1 MKKKT
6 HKEERKATLKPILLL
21 ISLTAIMFMVSTYAW
36 FTTQRAVTI
45 TNLAGKVNVAEGLEI
60 SLDANI
66 WSNTIDLST
75 AKLDAVTS
83 GEILGSY
90 SATANHVPTEL
101 TPASTI
107 GATGA
112 KELALWTGTLDGKR
126 LHSIVQ
132 CDESKT
138 AGDAAYAGYF
148 AFDVFLRNSSSSA
161 TAQQIHLSKDS
172 SITVLP
178 NDEGGDETTGLQN
191 TVRLALAKF
200 AATADVRASQ
210 SQIIASTVTA
220 DPNISQVAIWE
231 PNANYHVDYMVTNAA
246 SYDFVNPSRDKVLKT
261 YGLNNANITEI
272 ANVYAT
278 SGDKVAEQKV
288 VQTSITVPE
297 TGNPT
302 SYTTAE
308 TVALTDTAGE
318 TFALETNKVSRIRV
332 YVWLEGQD
340 QDCINY
346 ASHGGGIVVNF
357 GLEKVI

>member
-1 MKKKT
+1 
-6 HKEERKATLKPILLL
+6 
-21 ISLTAIMFMVSTYAW
+21 MFIISTYAW

-66 WSNTIDLST
+66 WSNTIDLAT
-75 AKLDAVTS
+75 AKLDAVSS
-83 GEILGSY
+83 GEIIGSY
-90 SATANHVPTEL
+90 SPTANHVPTNL

-107 GATGA
+107 GATGS
-112 KELALWTGTLDGKR
+112 KKLALWTGTLDGKR
-126 LHSIVQ
+126 LHSIIQ
-132 CDESKT
+132 CDESKEPEN
-138 AGDAAYAGYF
+138 ADYAGYF
-148 AFDVFLRNSSSSA
+148 AFDIFLRNSSSA
-161 TAQQIHLSKDS
+161 TQPQQIHLSQDS

-220 DPNISQVAIWE
+220 DPDISQVTIWE

-246 SYDFVNPSRDKVLKT
+246 TYDFVEPSRDKVLKT

-278 SGDKVAEQKV
+278 SGDKVAEQKT
-288 VQTSITVPE
+288 VQTTINVPA

-302 SYTTAE
+302 SYATTG
-308 TVALTDTAGE
+308 TTPLIDTSGQN
-318 TFALETNKVSRIRV
+318 FVLDTNKVSRIRV

-357 GLEKVI
+357 GIEKII